1 LEDYARENDP
11 STPAKLAFL
20 ISVKEFFQ
28 RPREGPGEFWN
39 PLSVAVA
46 ADSPNVKGDRQ
57 SRLIEGA
64 TNVRKAISEVRDPAY
79 KQDYAHLIKHVA
91 ERQGQP
97 LGFGDRLPA
106 AMILTS
112 WSHAPIHSL
121 QMWSEDHHERE
132 PVHVQPMLHLM
143 KPLPVPDGQD
153 RQFGICWKGK
163 DGGFWFTA
171 DLADDL
177 WRRILDVTPSE

>member
-1 LEDYARENDP
+1 MMTHA
-11 STPAKLAFL
+11 
-20 ISVKEFFQ
+20 
-28 RPREGPGEFWN
+28 
-39 PLSVAVA
+39 
-46 ADSPNVKGDRQ
+46 
-57 SRLIEGA
+57 
-64 TNVRKAISEVRDPAY
+64 
-79 KQDYAHLIKHVA
+79 A

-97 LGFGDRLPA
+97 VGFGDRLPA

-153 RQFGICWKGK
+153 RQFGICGKGK
-163 DGGFWFTA
+163 EGGFWFTA
-171 DLADDL
+171 DLAEEL
-177 WRRILDVTPSE
+177 WGRILDVEVKE